1 MSCNGYNHSPNCN
14 CGWGGIYHG
23 DFSQADWGNATD
35 FQRVA
40 NPFVNYSTEYDN
52 FCRLTEC
59 RDCKKQ
65 VYLVHHN
72 GGYVLVEEL
81 GWPWPIHPCFLKNG
95 IKERDLSA
103 INKIKVL
110 KDNFNLGYVPIPC
123 VINAIYPIGEVTR
136 LSLMHQ
142 DRGSNF
148 TSEDRLYFEVKSKA
162 DFQLGDIILVEPE
175 FNEISCNT
183 NSKVE
188 ILKKLSFEEF
198 NLPDIES
205 LDFNITGNEIVRKD
219 EHGLIDII
227 FPVSFKSSDE
237 NGKKISMFFSLSM
250 MSDYL
255 KAKFPN
261 IKTKYQE
268 EDFISQNI
276 REMTSEESSLLS
288 KRKEEY
294 EEILHKVDSNL
305 WPSVLLENFT
315 DRLEKVFRINPKT
328 RTIEF
333 IGK

>member
-1 MSCNGYNHSPNCN
+1 M
-14 CGWGGIYHG
+14 
-23 DFSQADWGNATD
+23 
-35 FQRVA
+35 
-40 NPFVNYSTEYDN
+40 
-52 FCRLTEC
+52 
-59 RDCKKQ
+59 
-65 VYLVHHN
+65 HHN

-81 GWPWPIHPCFLKNG
+81 GWPWPIHPCFLKNRN
-95 IKERDLSA
+95 KEKEPA
-103 INKIKVL
+103 INRIKVL
-110 KDNFNLGYVPIPC
+110 KDNFNLSYVPIPC

-148 TSEDRLYFEVKSKA
+148 ASEDRLYFEVQSKV
-162 DFQLGDIILVEPE
+162 DFQLGYLILVEPH
-175 FNEISCNT
+175 FNEIYFGT

-188 ILKKLSFEEF
+188 ILKKLSFKEF

-205 LDFNITGNEIVRKD
+205 LDSTITGKEIWQKD
-219 EHGLIDII
+219 EDGCIDII
-227 FPVSFKSSDE
+227 IPVFFKTPDE
-237 NGKKISMFFSLSM
+237 NGKKISMFFSLDM

-255 KAKFPN
+255 EAKFPN

-315 DRLEKVFRINPKT
+315 DRL
-328 RTIEF
+328 
-333 IGK
+333 